1 MENTMQYTLGTN
13 DHGVASRVVVIPEGA
28 SYGRTGALT
37 AKKDL
42 LRVEVQADDNW
53 WSVGVWYADTIRKHE
68 RDTGWMIEGSMR
80 NWDLTADQVNT
91 LLDKLEA

>member
-1 MENTMQYTLGTN
+1 MQYTLGTN
-13 DHGVASRVVVIPEGA
+13 DHGVASRVVVFPKGA
-28 SYGRTGALT
+28 SYGRSAWSGELIAD
-37 AKKDL
+37 KEL
-42 LRVEVQADDNW
+42 LQVQVHADDNW

-80 NWDLTADQVNT
+80 TWDLTADQVNT